1 MDKFKTI
8 QSALEDNNFRQYL
21 ISKGLAGV
29 GVPINV
35 SAGNVDALYEA
46 YVTYNVIS
54 KPIVNDGNLSI

>member
-8 QSALEDNNFRQYL
+8 QTALEDNGFRQYL
-21 ISKGLAGV
+21 IDKGLAGV

-35 SAGNVDALYEA
+35 SAGNVNVLYEA
-46 YVTYNVIS
+46 YVAYSVIS